1 MEAWGIASAQVQ
13 RFYLSDVKYGAK
25 RQLFVAAIYPDYGS
39 DMKSFAKIGEQL
51 MRTVPVPAVPRKR
64 HWAA

>member
-1 MEAWGIASAQVQ
+1 MGDRIGTGAALLPLRRQV
-13 RFYLSDVKYGAK
+13 RRK